1 MTAMVLTAA
10 YLNLTGPG
18 TVHSYMSKIEVTAEI
33 EEKDVTVFT
42 SLGWK
47 EVTGGLKS
55 GNISCTFKNDY
66 TDSALDD
73 DLWTVFIAGVPI
85 AYEARATQSA
95 VGPNNPKYS
104 GNVLVKSV
112 QPIMGSVGDV
122 AEQSVTWPTSGAI
135 TRAEA

>member
-18 TVHSYMSKIEVTAEI
+18 TMHSAMSKIELTAEV
-33 EEKDVTVFT
+33 EEKDITVFT

-55 GNISCTFKNDY
+55 GQLACTFKNDY
-66 TDSALDD
+66 ADSATDD
-73 DLWTVFIAGVPI
+73 DLWAVFGTVIAFEV
-85 AYEARATQSA
+85 RATQST
-95 VGPNNPKYS
+95 VGASNPKYTGS
-104 GNVLVKSV
+104 VLIKAL

-122 AEQSVTWPTSGAI
+122 AEQSVSWPTSGAI

>member
-1 MTAMVLTAA
+1 MVLTAA

-18 TVHSYMSKIEVTAEI
+18 AVHSYMSKIEVTAEI

-55 GNISCTFKNDY
+55 GNIACTFKNDY

-85 AYEARATQSA
+85 AYEARATQSS

>member
-18 TVHSYMSKIEVTAEI
+18 NVHAYMSKIELTAEV

-55 GNISCTFKNDY
+55 GQLSCTFKNDY

-73 DLWTVFIAGVPI
+73 DLWAVFGTVI
-85 AYEARATQSA
+85 AYEVRTTQSA
-95 VGPNNPKYS
+95 VGPSNPKWS
-104 GNVLVKSV
+104 GNVLIKSL
-112 QPIMGSVGDV
+112 QPVMGSVGDV
-122 AEQSVTWPTSGAI
+122 AEQSVSWPTSGAI

>member
-18 TVHSYMSKIEVTAEI
+18 NVHGYMSKIEVTAEV

-55 GNISCTFKNDY
+55 GNIACTFKNDY

-73 DLWTVFIAGVPI
+73 DLWAVFGTVI
-85 AYEARATQSA
+85 AYESRATQSS
-95 VGPNNPKYS
+95 VGANNPKYS
-104 GNVLVKSV
+104 GNVLIKSL

>member
-18 TVHSYMSKIEVTAEI
+18 TVHSYMSKIELTAEV

-47 EVTGGLKS
+47 EVVGGLKS
-55 GNISCTFKNDY
+55 GNLACTFKNDY

-73 DLWTVFIAGVPI
+73 DLWAVFGTVI
-85 AYEARATQSA
+85 AYEVRTTQAT
-95 VGPNNPKYS
+95 VGASNPKWTGS
-104 GNVLVKSV
+104 VLIKQL
-112 QPIMGSVGDV
+112 QPVMGSVGDV
-122 AEQSVTWPTSGAI
+122 AEQSVTWPTSGAV